1 MTLLK
6 TSYLT
11 VAPID
16 SAAGSELASLPV
28 WLIKALAKSK
38 TGFAAPVETW
48 RTLARDGVGEG
59 KRNDVA
65 ARPTGYLLRHYVD
78 PLVVLELM
86 QSRNIARCLPPLP
99 PEEIAAVAD
108 SVCGLE
114 LKRRRAA
121 S

>member
-1 MTLLK
+1 MTLLR
-6 TSYLT
+6 TIYLT
-11 VAPID
+11 VTPID

-28 WLIKALAKSK
+28 WLIKALAKTRAK
-38 TGFAAPVETW
+38 AAAPVETW

-59 KRNDVA
+59 KRNDAA
-65 ARPTGYLLRHYVD
+65 ARLAGYLLRHYVD

-86 QSRNIARCLPPLP
+86 QSWNIARCSPPLA
-99 PEEIAAVAD
+99 PEEIAAVVD

-114 LKRRRAA
+114 LKRRKAA